1 MTRHRAVTEEEIVDE
16 DRALAWPR
24 RSAAFAA
31 QSPNGAA
38 LHVARV
44 TSVSDDPPVGE
55 PTAVAQEAWEIVPG
69 LWHWNVDD
77 ERIGGFIGASHAVAT
92 DEGTVLVDPHPLAED
107 ALAGLG
113 EIAAIVL
120 TASVHQRAAWRLRR
134 ELGVPVWVPAATRQA
149 EEEPDERYSEGDRLP
164 GALEAIF
171 TPGAGTTQHTLL
183 DRPRRAAFVS
193 DLLVRPRGGR
203 LALLS
208 ESLAHDPAQLRE
220 TVEGRLLALDLD
232 VLCLGHGEPMT
243 DDPEGALRAALD
255 A

>member
-1 MTRHRAVTEEEIVDE
+1 VAPVSSLRDDSLVSE
-16 DRALAWPR
+16 PR
-24 RSAAFAA
+24 
-31 QSPNGAA
+31 
-38 LHVARV
+38 
-44 TSVSDDPPVGE
+44 
-55 PTAVAQEAWEIVPG
+55 AVAQRAGEVVPG
-69 LWHWNVDD
+69 LWHWNIDD

-92 DEGTVLVDPHPLAED
+92 DEGTVLIDPHPLAED

-113 EIAAIVL
+113 EIAGIVL

-164 GALEAIF
+164 GGLDAIF

-193 DLLVRPRGGR
+193 DLLVRPRGDR
-203 LALLS
+203 LVLLS
-208 ESLAHDPAQLRE
+208 ESFAHDPAQLRE
-220 TVEGRLLALDLD
+220 TVETRLFPLD
-232 VLCLGHGEPMT
+232 VDILCLGHGEPVT
-243 DDPEGALRAALD
+243 GDAKGALRAALG

>member
-1 MTRHRAVTEEEIVDE
+1 MSR
-16 DRALAWPR
+16 
-24 RSAAFAA
+24 
-31 QSPNGAA
+31 
-38 LHVARV
+38 
-44 TSVSDDPPVGE
+44 
-55 PTAVAQEAWEIVPG
+55 EAWEVVPG
-69 LWHWNVDD
+69 LWHWNLDD

-92 DEGTVLVDPHPLAED
+92 GQGAVLIDPHPLTAD
-107 ALAGLG
+107 ALDRLG

-120 TASVHQRAAWRLRR
+120 TASVHQRASWRLRR
-134 ELGVPVWVPAATRQA
+134 ELRIPVWVPAATRQV

-164 GALEAIF
+164 GGLEAIF

-208 ESLAHDPAQLRE
+208 EDLAHDPAQLRA
-220 TVEGRLLALDLD
+220 TVETRLLALDVD
-232 VLCLGHGEPMT
+232 VLCLGHGEPVT
-243 DDPEGALRAALD
+243 DDPKGVLGAALG

>member
-1 MTRHRAVTEEEIVDE
+1 MAPASSLRDDSLVSE
-16 DRALAWPR
+16 PR
-24 RSAAFAA
+24 
-31 QSPNGAA
+31 
-38 LHVARV
+38 
-44 TSVSDDPPVGE
+44 
-55 PTAVAQEAWEIVPG
+55 AVAQRAGEVVPG
-69 LWHWNVDD
+69 LWHWNIDD

-92 DEGTVLVDPHPLAED
+92 DEGTVLIDPHPLAED

-113 EIAAIVL
+113 EIAGIVL

-164 GALEAIF
+164 GGLDAIF

-208 ESLAHDPAQLRE
+208 ESFAHDPAQLRE
-220 TVEGRLLALDLD
+220 TVETRLFPLD
-232 VLCLGHGEPMT
+232 VDILCLGHGEPVT
-243 DDPEGALRAALD
+243 GDAKGALRAALG

>member
-1 MTRHRAVTEEEIVDE
+1 VAPASSLRDDSLVSE
-16 DRALAWPR
+16 PR
-24 RSAAFAA
+24 
-31 QSPNGAA
+31 
-38 LHVARV
+38 
-44 TSVSDDPPVGE
+44 
-55 PTAVAQEAWEIVPG
+55 AVAQRAGEVVPG
-69 LWHWNVDD
+69 LWHWNIDD

-92 DEGTVLVDPHPLAED
+92 DEGTVLIDPHPLAED

-113 EIAAIVL
+113 EIAGIVL

-164 GALEAIF
+164 GGLDAIF

-220 TVEGRLLALDLD
+220 TVETRLFPLD
-232 VLCLGHGEPMT
+232 VDILCLGHGEPVT
-243 DDPEGALRAALD
+243 GDAKGALRAALG